1 MSVFRRVVS
10 PQAVGQC
17 IILALVTAICGNA
30 AAEERGD
37 NLKGKFDAIGRVIV
51 LDGSAITANGNLQ
64 MNITNFGFL
73 GSLPKSSYPMA
84 DAPSAQWPAGSGIE
98 YLYAAGLWIGA
109 EVDGVPSVS
118 TGYPETEFYPGEGAS
133 DRIYTATQGVDGGR
147 TWPSN
152 PDDDG
157 DGKLDE
163 DWLNGYDDD
172 GDGRVDEDFAALGKL
187 MYSCWFTDDQGV
199 AREVWPE
206 HNPLEVKV
214 RQETYQWSEE
224 SSYNSVGVRYVISN
238 QGYRFLEN
246 VYFGIYADLDAGPRS
261 LPDYFKDDMIGS
273 WSGIWCAP
281 TGANI
286 EMPERIS
293 TIYVYD
299 DDGDGGK
306 TKGYFGVVLLGARM
320 YVGRDKW
327 ADMSSR
333 PAAIHVF
340 AGLLPYE
347 RGGEPINDFQR
358 YDLLSDG
365 VMQPNTETMNDYK
378 ALMSVGPFFLGPQQT
393 IELNIAY
400 TAGEGLDEFLDNAAF
415 MKLIYSGTWVDK
427 DKDGASGVDGR
438 ESIFIGDEGSAK
450 NGIYPDPCWNPDEK
464 VKVAVRET
472 LWVNGDCFEEKT
484 LWEYPYCYKGAM
496 LLRDFKTGINGR
508 ETRIPW
514 ITSTTPPAP
523 GMRAVAGDGVIGL
536 VWDNLS
542 EITPD
547 AITQKLD
554 FEGYQVWRAD
564 DWHRPLGSTVLS
576 GPSDDLWHLLD
587 SRDLVNAVEPNLDLK
602 QPWEEGGFQYEPLQ
616 NLADRARYLKAFEEI
631 LQYDPLGSPPC
642 PPRVTSA
649 ECDTLEAL
657 ARWNLGYDGGR
668 RFYRYIDHDVKNGLP
683 YFYSVVA
690 YEALYSNGVPKG
702 IGRVDS
708 PYANFVYAVPQT
720 EAQEAE
726 SFSETEVYVV
736 PNPVTTE
743 SMAPWTFEP
752 NNADPS
758 GEKLE
763 FRNLPQCRNTVR
775 ICTVSGDLVQ
785 TLEHDGTGGN
795 GTLAWNL
802 VSRNGQTVTSGV
814 YLFSVHPAD
823 GRFSRF
829 VGKFVVIR

>member
-1 MSVFRRVVS
+1 VLRRLVS
-10 PQAVGQC
+10 LHTAGQS
-17 IILALVTAICGNA
+17 IILALVTALCATA
-30 AAEERGD
+30 AAEERAD
-37 NLKGKFDAIGRVIV
+37 NLKGTFDAVKRVIV
-51 LDGSAITANGNLQ
+51 LDGTSVTANGNLQ

-84 DAPSAQWPAGSGIE
+84 DSPSAQWPAGSGIE

-118 TGYPETEFYPGEGAS
+118 TGYPETEFYPGSEAI
-133 DRIYTATQGVDGGR
+133 DKIYTATDGMKGGR

-163 DWLNGYDDD
+163 DWLNGRDDD
-172 GDGRVDEDFAALGKL
+172 GDGLIDEDFAAIGKL
-187 MYSCWFTDDQGV
+187 MYSCWFTDDQSV
-199 AREVWPE
+199 AQEVWPD
-206 HNPLEVKV
+206 HNPLKVKV

-224 SSYNSVGVRYVISN
+224 SSYNSVGVRYVITN
-238 QGYRFLEN
+238 QGYRYLQN
-246 VYFGIYADLDAGPRS
+246 VYVGIYADLDAGPRN
-261 LPDYFKDDMIGS
+261 LPSYFKDDMVGS
-273 WSGIWCAP
+273 WSGLWCAP
-281 TGANI
+281 TGANL

-293 TIYVYD
+293 AVYVYD
-299 DDGDGGK
+299 DDGDGGR
-306 TKGYFGVVLLGARM
+306 TKGYFGVVLLGTRM
-320 YVGRDKW
+320 LAWDGKW
-327 ADMSSR
+327 ENMNDT

-358 YDLLSDG
+358 YELLSDG
-365 VMQPNTETMNDYK
+365 VFQPNTTTPNDYK
-378 ALMSVGPFFLGPQQT
+378 TLMSVGPFFLGPGQT

-400 TAGEGLDEFLDNAAF
+400 SAGEGLDDFLDNAAF
-415 MKLIYSGTWVDK
+415 MKLIYNGTWVNMDK
-427 DKDGASGVDGR
+427 NNSTGVDGR

-450 NGIYPDPCWNPDEK
+450 NGIYPDPCWSPDLK
-464 VKVAVRET
+464 VKVPVRDT
-472 LWVNGDCFEEKT
+472 MWVNGDCFEERT
-484 LWEYPYCYKGAM
+484 LWEYPYCYKGSV
-496 LLRDFKTGINGR
+496 LLKDFKTGINGR
-508 ETRIPW
+508 ETQIPW

-536 VWDNLS
+536 IWDNLS
-542 EITPD
+542 EVTPD
-547 AITQKLD
+547 AITQKID

-587 SRDLVNAVEPNLDLK
+587 SRDLMNNIEPNLELK
-602 QPWEEGGFQYEPLQ
+602 KPWNEGGFQYEPLQ
-616 NLADRARYLKAFEEI
+616 RVADRTLLIKAFEEN
-631 LQYDPLGSPPC
+631 LYYDPLGSPLC
-642 PPRVTSA
+642 PPGVTDA

-657 ARWNLGYDGGR
+657 ARWNLGFDGGR
-668 RFYRYIDHDVKNGLP
+668 QYYCYIDHDVKNGLP

-690 YEALYSNGVPKG
+690 YEPLYSNGLPKG
-702 IGRVDS
+702 MGRVDS
-708 PYANFVYAVPQT
+708 PYANFVYAMPQSN
-720 EAQEAE
+720 AQEAE
-726 SFSETEVYVV
+726 GFSETGVYVV

-743 SMAPWTFEP
+743 TMAPWAFEP

-758 GEKLE
+758 GEKAE
-763 FRNLPQCRNTVR
+763 FRNLPKCRNTVR
-775 ICTVSGDLVQ
+775 IYTVSGDLVQ
-785 TLEHDGTGGN
+785 TLEHDGTAGN

-814 YLFSVHPAD
+814 YLFSVDPED